1 MSLVVSCLH
10 RYKYITENYKKEAY
24 SLLCN
29 KLIILCQNMLDFMT
43 RSQQFQ
49 NYYTVNVITN
59 NNATFRNIE
68 ADVTT

>member
-10 RYKYITENYKKEAY
+10 RYKYPTKNYKKEAY
-24 SLLCN
+24 SFLCN

-49 NYYTVNVITN
+49 NYYTVNAITMLLSG
-59 NNATFRNIE
+59 I
-68 ADVTT
+68 